1 MAYEKLHL
9 VTAVVSGDIYVGRV
23 KDGLMD
29 TRYRRIITG
38 EAIQAVADWFFLNKK
53 KTVQFKGIDGKEHS
67 LFYTSD
73 KEKAKKILAILEEE
87 KQMKF
92 YEVKEPY
99 FALIAAED
107 EKQCL
112 KLYKDIV
119 CDVEDEKEFFEEI
132 KTIDKYEAFKMLA
145 KSHTEEGDKTGAE
158 EAFNQLENLEENGE
172 VLLIDGGLI

>member
-1 MAYEKLHL
+1 MAYEKLRL
-9 VTAVVSGDIYVGRV
+9 VTAIVSGDIYVGRV

-38 EAIQAVADWFFLNKK
+38 EAIQSVADWFYVNEKN
-53 KTVQFKGIDGKEHS
+53 TVQFKGIDGKEHS

-73 KEKAKKILAILEEE
+73 KEKAKKILAILKEE

-92 YEVKEPY
+92 YTMKEPY
-99 FALIAAED
+99 FALIAAKD

-119 CDVEDEKEFFEEI
+119 CEVEDEKEFFDDM

-145 KSHTEEGDKTGAE
+145 KSRIEDGGELGAE

-172 VLLIDGGLI
+172 VLLIDGSLL